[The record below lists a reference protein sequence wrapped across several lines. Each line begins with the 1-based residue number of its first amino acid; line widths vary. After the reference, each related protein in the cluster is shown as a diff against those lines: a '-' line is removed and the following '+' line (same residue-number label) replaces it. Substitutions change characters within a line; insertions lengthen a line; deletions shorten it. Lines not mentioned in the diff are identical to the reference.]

1 MNNCVVIFL
10 YYFINIIHKS
20 KYIFCI
26 WRNLIHFSAH
36 SRYLFSD
43 IHRTIIVNDKIKLY
57 LTSINMFIV
66 VHNDSFYTATSYDS

>member
-1 MNNCVVIFL
+1 MILL

-36 SRYLFSD
+36 DLYLFSN
-43 IHRTIIVNDKIKLY
+43 IHRAIVMNDKIKLN

-66 VHNDSFYTATSYDS
+66 VHDHSFYTATSYNS